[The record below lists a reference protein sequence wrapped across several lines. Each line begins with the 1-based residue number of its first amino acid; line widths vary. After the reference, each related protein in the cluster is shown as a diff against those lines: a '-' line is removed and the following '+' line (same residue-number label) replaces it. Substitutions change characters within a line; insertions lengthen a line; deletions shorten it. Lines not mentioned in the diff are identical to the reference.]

1 VVDLAASAT
10 VAMTVWHRI
19 VWFSLGF
26 LAGVVA
32 LWLAVTLTVGW
43 YVYVPILTERD
54 RSHYASLGCEP
65 QIIASQLWMKCPR
78 RLYWFTS

>member
-1 VVDLAASAT
+1 
-10 VAMTVWHRI
+10 MTVWHRVI
-19 VWFSLGF
+19 WFSLGF
-26 LAGVVA
+26 FAGVVA

-43 YVYVPILTERD
+43 YVYVPVSTERD

-65 QIIASQLWMKCPR
+65 QVIAGRLWMKCPR